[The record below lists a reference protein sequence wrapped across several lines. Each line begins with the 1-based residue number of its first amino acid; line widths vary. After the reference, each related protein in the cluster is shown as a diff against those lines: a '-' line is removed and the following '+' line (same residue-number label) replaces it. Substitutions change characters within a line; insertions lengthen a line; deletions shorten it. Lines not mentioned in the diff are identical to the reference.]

1 MRGGLSSQGAPQSRL
16 GDRACGPRASAAGR
30 SGRREAG
37 GKTAGSRGSEAE
49 HPASIMPL
57 LSLYKNDQCRDFPGG
72 SEVRT
77 LTSSAGAAS
86 TGQS

>member
-49 HPASIMPL
+49 HPASIRHTN
-57 LSLYKNDQCRDFPGG
+57 SASRET
-72 SEVRT
+72 SEKCKTQV
-77 LTSSAGAAS
+77 
-86 TGQS
+86 QNN